1 MLRPIFAVLGSFV
14 VLTNLLAA
22 QASKL
27 QSAENP
33 QQSTSDTST
42 FIDLIQQSHD
52 LDHLLPSPM
61 SVWLLTRQTDMIS
74 HSNPDLGREW
84 ANELFA
90 SSLQLKGSQR
100 SQVQS
105 TALRILIRLDPD
117 RALELLHQLS
127 PEDPEAKS
135 AALPAQTGLV
145 EQVFGILATRDGE
158 AALPALEQ
166 EAERLGLQGHYP
178 YAALGYAAVQAT
190 NKYWGSDNPRAIRI
204 LESVFHPAFARYS
217 QAPRTYFDDYEFG
230 RMLQVLAGGL
240 PFDSVQPALRVL
252 VENLLA
258 TDTSKYEFRAEVS
271 TASGQKMA
279 VHNAIDAAFLVLG
292 SLITRDPDLIKDL
305 ESARPELQQGL
316 EVMKAGQQRSVSFGP
331 ALPPQR
337 GLTAGQTETYQDA
350 VHLSHTNPAESIAMA
365 EQLPDDKRTTALLQV
380 ARSVSRY
387 DPERAAAV
395 IAEVQKDN
403 KRMDE
408 ETSLDLIAAQAFVAA
423 GQNNRSAL
431 QEALRQ
437 GFASANRILL
447 EQQGT
452 GRSNFSIP
460 ALTPLVHIGMEND
473 PDFTISFVEGLAP
486 SRVKAELLLDAAVAL
501 STSRQ
506 PHIGTQP
513 QQTVEKPNP

>member
-1 MLRPIFAVLGSFV
+1 MLRPILPVLVSFL
-14 VLTNLLAA
+14 VLTNLSEA
-22 QASKL
+22 QASKP
-27 QSAENP
+27 QSAEYG
-33 QQSTSDTST
+33 QQSTSDAST
-42 FIDLIQQSHD
+42 LVSLIQQSHD
-52 LDHLLPSPM
+52 LDHLLPPPM
-61 SVWLLTRQTDMIS
+61 RVWLLTRQAEMVS
-74 HSNPDLGREW
+74 RLNPDLGGAW

-90 SSLQLKGSQR
+90 LSLQVKGSQR

-127 PEDPEAKS
+127 PEDPEATW
-135 AALPAQTGLV
+135 PPQTGLAQ
-145 EQVFGILATRDGE
+145 QVFGILATRDGE
-158 AALPALEQ
+158 SALPILER

-178 YAALGYAAVQAT
+178 YAALGYAAAYAT
-190 NKYWGSDNPRAIRI
+190 NKYWGNDNPRAIRT

-217 QAPRTYFDDYEFG
+217 QSPRTYLDNYEFG
-230 RMLQVLAGGL
+230 KMLEVLAGGL

-252 VENLLA
+252 VKNLLA
-258 TDTSKYEFRAEVS
+258 TDTSKYQFEAEVS
-271 TASGQKMA
+271 TASGQRAA

-292 SLITRDPDLIKDL
+292 SLITRDPELVKDL
-305 ESARPELQQGL
+305 ESTRPEVQQCL
-316 EVMKAGQQRSVSFGP
+316 KFMKEGQQRSVSFGP
-331 ALPPQR
+331 ALALQP
-337 GLTAGQTETYQDA
+337 GLTAAETEKYQDA
-350 VHLSHTNPAESIAMA
+350 VHLSHSNPAEAIAMA
-365 EQLPDDKRTTALLQV
+365 EQLPDDKRTMALLQV

-395 IAEVQKDN
+395 IAEVQQDT

-437 GFASANRILL
+437 GFASANRIFL

-486 SRVKAELLLDAAVAL
+486 SRVKAELLLDAAAAL

-513 QQTVEKPNP
+513 QQTAAKPNP